1 MIVRPSLLRPRK
13 QGQQAFALFAGVS
26 QPGAAA
32 CRYPGRMP
40 CRYLVLGTD
49 STVSER
55 HGVVTL
61 ASGRTH
67 SQNSHRIVSR
77 FGAKRPIGKE
87 NVTRLQEGVPV
98 TTVLI
103 CDDRRSVREG
113 LTRVMS
119 AVPGVSRIDCVAH
132 GDELLARFSRQPVDV
147 VLVGTQRAVPTGV
160 EATRRLVSA
169 NPQANVIVFGAPDD
183 AGSIAAA
190 IAGGARGYLRWDA
203 SRPELVA
210 ALAHT
215 LASTSVPAPRQPS
228 DPGVQ
233 LTDRELQVL
242 RGMSQGKSN
251 GQIGRELYL
260 SEDTVKTHAR
270 RLFRKLGVR
279 DRAQAVAHGF
289 RRGLVS

>member
-1 MIVRPSLLRPRK
+1 M
-13 QGQQAFALFAGVS
+13 
-26 QPGAAA
+26 
-32 CRYPGRMP
+32 
-40 CRYLVLGTD
+40 
-49 STVSER
+49 
-55 HGVVTL
+55 
-61 ASGRTH
+61 
-67 SQNSHRIVSR
+67 
-77 FGAKRPIGKE
+77 
-87 NVTRLQEGVPV
+87 

-119 AVPGVSRIDCVAH
+119 AVPGVHRIDCVAH

-160 EATRRLVSA
+160 EATRRLV
-169 NPQANVIVFGAPDD
+169 
-183 AGSIAAA
+183 
-190 IAGGARGYLRWDA
+190 
-203 SRPELVA
+203 A

-215 LASTSVPAPRQPS
+215 LASTAVPTPRAPT

-233 LTDRELQVL
+233 LTERELQVL